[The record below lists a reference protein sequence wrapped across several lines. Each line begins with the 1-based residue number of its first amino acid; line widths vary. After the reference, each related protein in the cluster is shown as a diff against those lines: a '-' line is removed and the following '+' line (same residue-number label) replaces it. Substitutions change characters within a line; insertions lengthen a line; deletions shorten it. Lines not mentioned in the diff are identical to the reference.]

1 MNKRVGI
8 DMGSGAGGAIISPTN
23 KSRGGTELC
32 RVLVLK
38 NNFKDL
44 FDNTWDIGN
53 FGVHLFCPQMTQ
65 ELPKKRH
72 EVGPPEQLPTDG
84 LSQID
89 YRHTRHCE
97 EALPG

>member
-8 DMGSGAGGAIISPTN
+8 DIGNGAGGGQGDHY
-23 KSRGGTELC
+23 RGTELFH
-32 RVLVLK
+32 VLVLE
-38 NNFKDL
+38 NTFKYV

-53 FGVHLFCPQMTQ
+53 FGVHIFCPQMTQ
-65 ELPKKRH
+65 ELPKKHH